1 MGFALHIALTFISA
15 HAINEKPQSFHRQY
29 IIYMLTYES
38 WVRSPNRSPDPL
50 DFFFFFLGG
59 GGGGRTRQ
67 TMREEDLGMRLI
79 VVYLCLNIAWHMAMF

>member
-1 MGFALHIALTFISA
+1 MCLFPPQPQGLVNLSYIAILIVFVGFTLHIVLTFISA

-50 DFFFFFLGG
+50 DFFFFGG
-59 GGGGRTRQ
+59 GGGVAHA
-67 TMREEDLGMRLI
+67 RL
-79 VVYLCLNIAWHMAMF
+79 